1 MTLGMASQSEVF
13 EVLSELAP
21 LHLSEAW
28 DNTGWILDLGP
39 GASVSSLLL
48 TIDVTRSVVEEA
60 KGLGVEL
67 IIAYH
72 PPIFS
77 GLKKLRQGHPEE
89 SLILALIEA
98 QISVYSPHTALDAA
112 RGGMTDWL
120 ASALGQ
126 GEVRPIVS
134 SPLDPALGA
143 GRFIELAHAVSLE
156 EATSRVKKQLGLGSV
171 RVSES
176 PHKAMIRSAAVCPGA
191 GGALFERVADV
202 DLLLTG
208 EMRHHDVLS
217 RSRRGCHVI
226 LTEHSNSERGYL
238 PVLAE
243 RLRKNLPQL
252 KFHVSVADRDPL
264 EMR

>member
-1 MTLGMASQSEVF
+1 MANQSELIDA
-13 EVLSELAP
+13 LSELAP
-21 LHLSEAW
+21 LYLSEAW
-28 DNTGWILDLGP
+28 DNTGFILDLGP
-39 GASVSSLLL
+39 EASISSVLL
-48 TIDVTRSVVEEA
+48 TIDLTRSVVDEA
-60 KGLGVEL
+60 KRLGVEL

-77 GLKKLRQGHPEE
+77 GLKKLRRVDPEQA
-89 SLILALIEA
+89 LILALIEA

-112 RGGMTDWL
+112 RGGMTEWL
-120 ASALGQ
+120 ASSLGP
-126 GEVRPIVS
+126 GEMRPIVS
-134 SPLDPALGA
+134 CPSDPTLGS
-143 GRFIELAHAVSLE
+143 GRMMELAQEISLD
-156 EATSRVKKQLGLGSV
+156 EAIQRVKGRLGLSQL

-191 GGALFERVADV
+191 GGALFERVAEV

-243 RLRKNLPQL
+243 RLRGQLPELQL
-252 KFHVSVADRDPL
+252 HISSADHDPL
-264 EMR
+264 VVR